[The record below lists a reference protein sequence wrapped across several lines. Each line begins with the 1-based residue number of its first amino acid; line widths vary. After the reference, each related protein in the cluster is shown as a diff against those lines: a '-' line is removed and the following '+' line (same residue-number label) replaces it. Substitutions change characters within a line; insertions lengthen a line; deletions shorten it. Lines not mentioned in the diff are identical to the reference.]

1 MNGAA
6 CLNVAVTEMPHV
18 VVLGAGFGGIA
29 ATNELSKEGFRV
41 TLIDRHPY
49 NTFQPL
55 LYQVATGG
63 LNAGDVT
70 YALRYFAAK
79 HEGVRFR
86 RAEVVGIDHGAREVI
101 CDDGVRIGFDYLIIG
116 NGITTNHFG
125 IPGAAEYTMSMYTRA
140 EALRVRDMIFGALE
154 IIAGTSDPNTGAF
167 TVVVVGGG
175 ATGVEMAG
183 QLAELKTET
192 IPSTYPELN
201 PARVHVVLVEMTEHL
216 LAPFDDSLRKY
227 ALRELIKRGV
237 DVRLKTA
244 ISEVHPDR
252 VDFKDGSSMPVDLVI
267 WAAGVAGDTEIRN
280 WGLPIGRA
288 GRIEVNPD
296 TTVVGQERIFAV
308 GDASIIVE
316 DPLPQLAQPAIQ
328 MGKHAAKQ
336 ITRLYRG
343 LDTQKFVYR
352 DKGTMATIG
361 RGDAVLQMPT
371 GLKLT
376 GVIAWLGWIALHIV
390 FLLGGR
396 NRVQTLV
403 NLGSRYAGPRRSNAI
418 VGDVMEPPKM
428 QMRKELDQ
436 ADVVQLVEPEP
447 ARTPTTAA

>member
-1 MNGAA
+1 M
-6 CLNVAVTEMPHV
+6 TDMPHV
-18 VVLGAGFGGIA
+18 VVLGAGFAGLS
-29 ATNELSKEGFRV
+29 ATTELAKEGFRV

-70 YALRYFAAK
+70 YSLRFFSAK
-79 HEGVRFR
+79 RSRVRFR
-86 RAEVVGIDHGAREVI
+86 RATVVGIDHEKKQVL
-101 CDDGVRIGFDYLIIG
+101 CDDGMNIGYDYLIVA

-140 EALRVRDMIFGALE
+140 EALKVRDTIFGGIE
-154 IIAGTSDPNTGAF
+154 TIAGMSDPHSGGF
-167 TVVVVGGG
+167 TIVVVGGG

-183 QLAELKTET
+183 QLAELKQKA
-192 IPSTYPELN
+192 IPAAYPELN
-201 PARVHVVLVEMTEHL
+201 PALMKVVVVEMGEHL
-216 LAPFDDSLRKY
+216 LAPFDDKLRSY

-244 ISEVHPDR
+244 ISEVHPDK

-267 WAAGVAGDTEIRN
+267 WAAGVSGNPAIRD

-296 TTVVGQERIFAV
+296 LRTTNDDHIFAI

-316 DPLPQLAQPAIQ
+316 DPLPQLAQPAMQ

-336 ITRLYRG
+336 LVNLYKG
-343 LDTQKFVYR
+343 LPTQPFKYH

-361 RGDAVLQMPT
+361 RADAVLQMPIGIKMT
-371 GLKLT
+371 GLL
-376 GVIAWLGWIALHIV
+376 AWLGWIALHIMY
-390 FLLGGR
+390 L
-396 NRVQTLV
+396 
-403 NLGSRYAGPRRSNAI
+403 LGSRNRIQTVINLGVRYLGLGRSGVI
-418 VGDVMEPPKM
+418 VGDVAETPKF
-428 QMRKELDQ
+428 R
-436 ADVVQLVEPEP
+436 AI
-447 ARTPTTAA
+447 RGS

>member
-1 MNGAA
+1 
-6 CLNVAVTEMPHV
+6 LNVAVTEMPHV

-86 RAEVVGIDHGAREVI
+86 RAEVVGIDHETREVI
-101 CDDGVRIGFDYLIIG
+101 CSDGVRIGFDYLIIG

-140 EALRVRDMIFGALE
+140 EALRVRDTIFGALE

-201 PARVHVVLVEMTEHL
+201 PARVHVVLVEMAEHL

-237 DVRLKTA
+237 DVRLKTV

-252 VDFKDGSSMPVDLVI
+252 VDFKDGSSMPVDMVI
-267 WAAGVAGDTEIRN
+267 WAAGVAGDQEIRN

-296 TTVVGQERIFAV
+296 TSVIGQDRIFAI

-343 LDTQKFVYR
+343 LDTQKFSYH

-428 QMRKELDQ
+428 RMQNELDQ
-436 ADVVQLVEPEP
+436 ADVVQLAEREPSRE
-447 ARTPTTAA
+447 PTTAA

>member
-1 MNGAA
+1 
-6 CLNVAVTEMPHV
+6 MPHV
-18 VVLGAGFGGIA
+18 VVVGAGFAGVS
-29 ATNELSKEGFRV
+29 ATAELAKEGFRV

-70 YALRYFAAK
+70 YSLRYFAAR
-79 HEGVRFR
+79 HDGVRFR
-86 RAEVVGIDHGAREVI
+86 RASVVGIDHDAQEVL
-101 CDDGVRIGFDYLIIG
+101 CDDGVRVAFDYLVIG

-125 IPGAAEYTMSMYTRA
+125 IPGAAEFTMSMYTRA
-140 EALRVRDMIFGALE
+140 EALKVRDTIFGSLE
-154 IIAGTSDPNTGAF
+154 IIAGTSDPNTGGF

-183 QLAELKTET
+183 QMAELKTET

-201 PARVHVVLVEMTEHL
+201 PARVHVVLVEMGEHL

-227 ALRELIKRGV
+227 ALKELIKRGV

-244 ISEVHPDR
+244 ISEVHADR
-252 VDFKDGSSMPVDLVI
+252 VDFKDGTSMPVDLVI
-267 WAAGVAGDTEIRN
+267 WAAGVSGNPAIRD

-288 GRIEVNPD
+288 GRIEVNGD
-296 TTVVGQERIFAV
+296 TRVVGYENIFAI
-308 GDASIIVE
+308 GDSSIIV
-316 DPLPQLAQPAIQ
+316 DNPLPQLAQPAIQ
-328 MGKHAAKQ
+328 EGKWAAKQ
-336 ITRLYRG
+336 ISRLYRG
-343 LDTQKFVYR
+343 LETETFSYF

-361 RGDAVLQMPT
+361 RGDAVLQMPF
-371 GLKLT
+371 GLKMK
-376 GVIAWLGWIALHIV
+376 GVLAWLGWIGLHIV

-418 VGDVMEPPKM
+418 VGDVMETPKLRM
-428 QMRKELDQ
+428 IRE
-436 ADVVQLVEPEP
+436 
-447 ARTPTTAA
+447 R

>member
-1 MNGAA
+1 MMP
-6 CLNVAVTEMPHV
+6 VTDMPHV
-18 VVLGAGFGGIA
+18 VVIGAGFAGVSA
-29 ATNELSKEGFRV
+29 VSALSKEGFRV

-70 YALRYFAAK
+70 YSLRYFAAK

-86 RAEVVGIDHGAREVI
+86 RASVEGIDKEAREVI
-101 CDDGVRIGFDYLIIG
+101 CDDGVRVGYDYLVIG

-125 IPGAAEYTMSMYTRA
+125 IPGAAEYTLSMYTTPD
-140 EALRVRDMIFGALE
+140 ALKLRDTIVGSLE

-183 QLAELKTET
+183 QLAELKTESM
-192 IPSTYPELN
+192 PSTYPELN
-201 PARVHVVLVEMTEHL
+201 PALVHVVLVEMGEHL

-244 ISEVHPDR
+244 ISEVHPDH

-267 WAAGVAGDTEIRN
+267 WAAGVSGSPKLRD
-280 WGLPIGRA
+280 WDLPIGRA
-288 GRIEVNPD
+288 GRIEVNGD
-296 TTVVGQERIFAV
+296 LRVVGEERIFAI
-308 GDASIIVE
+308 GDSSLIV
-316 DPLPQLAQPAIQ
+316 DNPLPQLAQPAIQ
-328 MGKHAAKQ
+328 MGKHSAKQ
-336 ITRLYRG
+336 IARLYRG
-343 LDTQKFVYR
+343 LETETFSYF

-361 RGDAVLQMPT
+361 RGDAVLQMPF
-371 GLKLT
+371 GLKMK
-376 GVIAWLGWIALHIV
+376 GVLAWLGWIALHLV

-396 NRVQTLV
+396 NRFQTLV
-403 NLGSRYAGPRRSNAI
+403 NLASRYAGPRRSNAI
-418 VGDVMEPPKM
+418 VGDVMEPP
-428 QMRKELDQ
+428 RLR
-436 ADVVQLVEPEP
+436 ASRN
-447 ARTPTTAA
+447 A